1 MPGMPGRPMR
11 KVCAN
16 CKNTYI
22 EGDKYCRYCGAK
34 MGKPAFIPDNM
45 ACIYGPPPITRVHKC
60 EKCGYTW
67 TTNQMID
74 KERYC
79 PKCGGSAPGKPKNG
93 DEGGAFAPEAPA
105 PVLEKHLEN
114 VQGYLDNV
122 REYVDNAFARMEDE
136 ENKES

>member
-1 MPGMPGRPMR
+1 MFGMPGRPMR

-60 EKCGYTW
+60 VKCGYEWDTYG
-67 TTNQMID
+67 THDRQL
-74 KERYC
+74 YC
-79 PKCGGSAPGKPKNG
+79 PKCGGSAPPSPK
-93 DEGGAFAPEAPA
+93 
-105 PVLEKHLEN
+105 
-114 VQGYLDNV
+114 
-122 REYVDNAFARMEDE
+122 
-136 ENKES
+136 